1 MAEKVIVI
9 GAGVYG
15 AAVAFELSKRGAEV
29 TVVDAGAPGGGTSN
43 ATFAWT
49 NANGGKEPREYHDLN
64 VASMEAHRKLAKEV
78 SGSDWYQES
87 GNLQWGGDANERAE
101 LRRKVEVGL
110 GYGYPAQWLT
120 RDDVVRLEPDINP
133 AELPDDEIAY
143 FPTEGWISPTR
154 LIGYLLAQSGAEKVW
169 NDEVVGFDISDGL
182 VVSVLL
188 ASGREL
194 AADAV
199 VNCAGPQAGKIAGLA
214 GLSLPM
220 SNTRG
225 ILVHTSPVAI
235 SASAVVMAPNVH
247 IRPDGDGRLQLHS
260 YQHDGSVE
268 VSRAGEVTVEQAAVD
283 KIVEAACALYP
294 GIREAT
300 IESVRV
306 GERPIPEDGLP
317 VLGRVTRLP
326 NFHFAVSHSG
336 VTLSVYA
343 GRLVAAEVL
352 GDDHATEL
360 APFRFERF
368 A

>member
-15 AAVAFELSKRGAEV
+15 AAVAFELSKRGAHV
-29 TVVDAGAPGGGTSN
+29 TVVDAGVPGGGTSN
-43 ATFAWT
+43 ATFSWI

-64 VASMEAHRKLAKEV
+64 VASMEAHRKLANAV
-78 SGSDWYQES
+78 SGSDWYQEP
-87 GNLQWGGDANERAE
+87 GNLQWGGDDGERTE

-110 GYGYPAQWLT
+110 SYGYPAQWIS
-120 RDDVVRLEPDINP
+120 RDDAVRLEPDINP
-133 AELPDDEIAY
+133 TELPDHEIAY
-143 FPTEGWISPTR
+143 FPTEGWVSPAR

-169 NDEVVGFDISDGL
+169 NDAVVGFDVADGL
-182 VVSVLL
+182 VSSVRL
-188 ASGREL
+188 ASGQQL

-199 VNCAGPQAGKIAGLA
+199 VNCAGPQASEVARLA
-214 GLSLPM
+214 GLTLPM

-235 SASAVVMAPNVH
+235 SACRVVMAPNVH
-247 IRPDGDGRLQLHS
+247 VRPDGGGRFQLHS
-260 YQHDGSVE
+260 YQHDGAVE
-268 VSRAGEVTVEQAAVD
+268 VSPTGEVSVEQAAVD

-294 GIREAT
+294 GIRNAT

-306 GERPIPEDGLP
+306 GERPIPGDGLP
-317 VLGRVTRLP
+317 VLGRVTELP
-326 NFHFAVSHSG
+326 NFHFAISHSG

-343 GRLVAAEVL
+343 GGLVAAEVL
-352 GDDHATEL
+352 GEDHSAEL

-368 A
+368 S